1 MPQVFSVPDMSCDHC
16 KMRIEKQLGSRD
28 EVRSVEVDLEGKKV
42 TVDGDLSSE
51 AIVELIDEAGYDAT
65 PLE

>member
-1 MPQVFSVPDMSCDHC
+1 
-16 KMRIEKQLGSRD
+16 MRIEKQLGSRD